1 MATAKELL
9 TKGLHEG
16 YVGHTDI
23 YEIKR
28 GDFSLKRSV
37 YKNVDGSYHD
47 EWLPTRTGG
56 GQEIADS
63 GIEKYTR
70 LYAGGVVSP
79 EMLEGLG
86 ITKKEVIGYLI
97 KKIVVLGEKTRLFD
111 DCLPENDGDW
121 RYKYQITDRVESVK
135 LTRALETIE
144 YKGKM
149 VFIHGFEI
157 CEAVD

>member
-1 MATAKELL
+1 MTTAKELL

-16 YVGHTDI
+16 YAGHTDI
-23 YEIKR
+23 CETNR

-37 YKNVDGSYHD
+37 YKDVDGSYHD

-56 GQEIADS
+56 GQEIVDT
-63 GIEKYTR
+63 GTEKYTR

-86 ITKKEVIGYLI
+86 ITKKEVIDYLI
-97 KKIVVLGEKTRLFD
+97 KKIVELGGKTRLFD
-111 DCLPENDGDW
+111 DCLPEKDDDW
-121 RYKYQITDRVESVK
+121 RYKYQITDRIELVK

-144 YKGKM
+144 YKEKM
-149 VFIHGFEI
+149 VFTHGFEI
-157 CEAVD
+157 CEVVD